1 MQTLYFGFYFWL
13 LPFHKQPPQQVVPHV
28 WFSRVLN
35 APDRIKLSTPHMSSQ
50 CVNDWATE
58 AQTIAEWL
66 PHPNRCCMC
75 KWCPAYSAWSH
86 SKIWKSQ
93 KNQCIKGFGDTNVFF
108 FFFYVTV
115 SNVKVMYFGKK
126 DIFCLQHEPG
136 LRVTDWYWLTMVSIS
151 TQMKNCVQ
159 WMTNNLCPETQISCY
174 YFMNFCEYLTLSVF
188 CTSQPQ
194 NPTLSGNNLCQVQ
207 SD

>member
-13 LPFHKQPPQQVVPHV
+13 LPFHKQSPQQVVPHV

-108 FFFYVTV
+108 FFFMWLSVMWKWCISVRKIFFVCSTSQVSELLSDTDWQWSVSAHRWKTV
-115 SNVKVMYFGKK
+115 SSEWQ
-126 DIFCLQHEPG
+126 I
-136 LRVTDWYWLTMVSIS
+136 I
-151 TQMKNCVQ
+151 CVQ
-159 WMTNNLCPETQISCY
+159 KHKSVAIISWTSVNILPY
-174 YFMNFCEYLTLSVF
+174 QYFAPHSHRIQL
-188 CTSQPQ
+188 
-194 NPTLSGNNLCQVQ
+194 
-207 SD
+207 